1 MIPLIN
7 DLFHKI
13 GTISLEFYLLHELMI
28 KIVPNIITVNPYY
41 SAYGIILNVVIIF
54 MTYYLARYYQDG
66 LNYVLGL
73 IKKLWQKEEERES

>member
-1 MIPLIN
+1 MIN

-13 GTISLEFYLLHELMI
+13 GTVSLEFYLLHELMI

-54 MTYYLARYYQDG
+54 MTYYAAKYYHDTLAY
-66 LNYVLGL
+66 LATV
-73 IKKLWQKEEERES
+73 IKDVYGKKKKKVKKEY